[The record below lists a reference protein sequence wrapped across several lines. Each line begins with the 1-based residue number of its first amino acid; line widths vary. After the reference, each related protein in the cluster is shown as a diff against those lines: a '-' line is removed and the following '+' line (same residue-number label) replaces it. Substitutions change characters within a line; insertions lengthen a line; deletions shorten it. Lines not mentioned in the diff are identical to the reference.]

1 MNQLKV
7 SLQHSI
13 ITLRQHGWS
22 FRRIARE
29 LQIRRET
36 VSKYVRRHEAGFQN
50 RPKCPPAHRRRQNQ
64 PFRSPALNRFWI
76 KTGHSARRVF
86 GRWPAEFVCAV
97 GGRSLS
103 QAVQAG
109 LSAQR
114 IYQDLVGGHQ
124 FAGSY
129 HAVKR
134 FVRQLRQ
141 TQPIPFVRMEVE
153 PGAEAQVDFGQ
164 GAWVMVDGKRKR
176 PHLFRIVLSHSRKGY
191 SEVVWRQTTESFIRC
206 LENAFRY
213 FGGVPRTLVIDN
225 LRAAVTRADW
235 YDPEL
240 NPKVEEFCRHYG
252 TVMLP
257 TRPAMP
263 RHKGKVEAGVKYA
276 QNNALKGRSFESLAE
291 QNLFLV
297 GMGKRRG
304 RHAHSRHH
312 PAAGR
317 QGVQRSG
324 TVQTVAVAGQF
335 VPGV

>member
-1 MNQLKV
+1 MLPPV
-7 SLQHSI
+7 AESLPAAVI
-13 ITLRQHGWS
+13 
-22 FRRIARE
+22 
-29 LQIRRET
+29 
-36 VSKYVRRHEAGFQN
+36 EA
-50 RPKCPPAHRRRQNQ
+50 
-64 PFRSPALNRFWI
+64 
-76 KTGHSARRVF
+76 
-86 GRWPAEFVCAV
+86 AV
-97 GGRSLS
+97 
-103 QAVQAG
+103 AVG

-114 IYQDLVGGHQ
+114 IYQDLVCDHG
-124 FAGSY
+124 FTGSY

-164 GAWVMVDGKRKR
+164 GAWVMVEGKRKR
-176 PHLFRIVLSHSRKGY
+176 PHLFRVVLSHSRKGY

-213 FGGVPRTLVIDN
+213 FGGVPSTLVIDN

-257 TRPAMP
+257 TTPGHAPPQRQDRSRGQVWPEQRAQGP
-263 RHKGKVEAGVKYA
+263 QLRKSGGAKPFSCRIGKADVADTRIHGTTRQQVGKVFNEVERAK
-276 QNNALKGRSFESLAE
+276 LLPLPAE
-291 QNLFLV
+291 
-297 GMGKRRG
+297 
-304 RHAHSRHH
+304 
-312 PAAGR
+312 
-317 QGVQRSG
+317 
-324 TVQTVAVAGQF
+324 F